1 MDYSRCMSP
10 RIGVVIAAH
19 NEEQLIGRVLSA
31 IREGG
36 SSNEIETEIEIV
48 VVVNGTTDRTVERA
62 RAFAGVIVVEV
73 DEASKIAALNA
84 GDAASSVFPR
94 MYLDADVVISR
105 EAVLAVADVLAG
117 GEPRVAAPT
126 LHIDSSRSSWLVR
139 QYYEVDGLTDFRS
152 SGHIGSGVYAVSRTG
167 RERWAEFPQVI
178 ADDRFVQ
185 QLFLDDERIVLADHA
200 FTIEAPRTIG
210 AITHRGVRI
219 AIGNRQLPAELQ
231 NAKELPASQRQLHL
245 VRRVLA
251 RPRLWFGF
259 VVYSIVY
266 ATIQYRAKRRLD
278 RGIQTGWNRDMST
291 RGIED

>member
-10 RIGVVIAAH
+10 RIGVVIAVH

-31 IREGG
+31 MLEGG
-36 SSNEIETEIEIV
+36 SAGEIEIV
-48 VVVNGTTDRTVERA
+48 VVVNGTTDRTIERA
-62 RAFAGVIVVEV
+62 RAFAGVIVIEI

-117 GEPRVAAPT
+117 TDPLVAAPR
-126 LHIDSSRSSWLVR
+126 LQIDTSRSSWLVR
-139 QYYEVDGLTDFRS
+139 RYYEVDGLTDFRS
-152 SGHIGSGVYAVSRTG
+152 RGHIGSGVYAVSRAG
-167 RERWAEFPQVI
+167 RERWGEFPQVI

-185 QLFLDDERIVLADHA
+185 QLFLDDERAVLAEHT
-200 FTIEAPRTIG
+200 FTIEAPRTIR

-231 NAKELPASQRQLHL
+231 NAEEQPASQRQLHL

-259 VVYSIVY
+259 AAYSIVY
-266 ATIQYRAKRRLD
+266 ATIQYRAKRTIAS
-278 RGIQTGWNRDMST
+278 GIQTGWNRDVST
-291 RGIED
+291 RGIEE